1 MALAPDASTMS
12 GAVFYPL
19 AVMLLMS
26 GWYLVIFL
34 SLVSVENLSLQYV
47 NSMNCIEIYA
57 VGLSG
62 GGWLY
67 GWPKMHS
74 KSGLSLALQ

>member
-1 MALAPDASTMS
+1 MCILYGNEVDLFKSVPDLWSME
-12 GAVFYPL
+12 FKL
-19 AVMLLMS
+19 F
-26 GWYLVIFL
+26 FL